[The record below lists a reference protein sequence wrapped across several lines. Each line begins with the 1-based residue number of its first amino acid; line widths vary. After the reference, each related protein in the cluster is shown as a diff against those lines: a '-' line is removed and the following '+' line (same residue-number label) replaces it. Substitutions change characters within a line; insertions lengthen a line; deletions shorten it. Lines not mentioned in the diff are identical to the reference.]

1 MSSPSGLAG
10 RELPAG
16 TARLEPYQNW
26 LLLDAFY
33 SEPRSEPHPLAAFIL
48 ANRGIGISLADLFTL
63 FGSDINDGPLL
74 AESQIELH
82 RPLAED
88 ADYEIR
94 GEITAV
100 ERRRSRRIGPF
111 DRITCRFDLFQ
122 DGAPAATVTNVF
134 AIPCEPKG
142 AVAAWTEERGACDE
156 RRGKAATQGRPEA
169 SGMAGQL
176 DYVDPARMKTLAL
189 LLADPNPIH
198 FDQAA
203 ARRLAGTDR
212 AVNQGPSTMAL
223 GVNMLLAAF
232 PGARL
237 VSYRVRLLGLV
248 LAGDGVEGGGT
259 VVDREILDGQERV
272 RCQLHLD
279 VPGRGRVIEGEAVLV
294 LPPMD

>member
-1 MSSPSGLAG
+1 MPDLAG
-10 RELPAG
+10 RELPPG

-26 LLLDAFY
+26 LLHDAFY
-33 SEPRSEPHPLAAFIL
+33 SQPRPEPHPVAAFIL

-74 AESQIELH
+74 AESQLELH

-88 ADYEIR
+88 ADYEVR

-134 AIPCEPKG
+134 AVPREPKG

-169 SGMAGQL
+169 SGIAEQL
-176 DYVDPARMKTLAL
+176 DHVDPARMKTLAL

-198 FDQAA
+198 FDRAA
-203 ARRLAGTDR
+203 AQRLAGTDQV
-212 AVNQGPSTMAL
+212 VNQGPSTMAL

-259 VVDREILDGQERV
+259 AVDREILDGQERV
-272 RCQLHLD
+272 RCQLHLG
-279 VPGRGRVIEGEAVLV
+279 VPGRGRVIEGEAVLE